1 VSQTSVTSD
10 FEESFYVLSE
20 FGLEDVRSHLEILSF
35 PVVSLS
41 VEEPSGNTVT
51 FGVID
56 DASNWIALGLSKLS
70 GSEFWVDSED
80 LTDEESESS
89 ANSLN
94 LVERKRYSPF
104 TIDVGVEDTM
114 NVLESVLSVFDD
126 ERH

>member
-10 FEESFYVLSE
+10 FEESFDVLSE
-20 FGLEDVRSHLEILSF
+20 FGLEDVRSHLEILSLS
-35 PVVSLS
+35 VVSLS

-51 FGVID
+51 FGIVD
-56 DASNWIALGLSKLS
+56 DACNWIALGLSKLS
-70 GSEFWVDSED
+70 SSEFRVDSED
-80 LTDEESESS
+80 LTDKESESS

-94 LVERKRYSPF
+94 LVERKRYSPL

-114 NVLESVLSVFDD
+114 NVLEGVLSVFDD

>member
-10 FEESFYVLSE
+10 FEESFDVLSE

-56 DASNWIALGLSKLS
+56 DASN
-70 GSEFWVDSED
+70 
-80 LTDEESESS
+80 
-89 ANSLN
+89 
-94 LVERKRYSPF
+94 
-104 TIDVGVEDTM
+104 
-114 NVLESVLSVFDD
+114 
-126 ERH
+126 